1 MSSIYVADTDSMM
14 SYFNK
19 VFGVP
24 QRLSRRARS
33 IIGQALVTYPS
44 NVKLSIPSIVFVEI
58 FDNCFRKEETANRL
72 RYEFYEV
79 IRSSPNV
86 EVKAIEQEVLENIL
100 KIRDELSDHD
110 MHDKIVLASAMMLNC
125 TLITTD
131 GPIIDY
137 IKKHNIVSFIN

>member
-1 MSSIYVADTDSMM
+1 MSNLYVADTDSMM
-14 SYFNK
+14 SYFNE

-24 QRLSRRARS
+24 QKLSRRARG

-44 NVKLSIPSIVFVEI
+44 SIKLSIPSIVFVEI
-58 FDNCFRKEETANRL
+58 FDNRFRDEENANRL
-72 RYEFYEV
+72 RYEFYEA

-86 EVKAIEQEVLENIL
+86 EVKAIEQEVMENIL
-100 KIRDELSDHD
+100 QIRDELSDHD
-110 MHDKIVLASAMMLNC
+110 IHDKIVLASAMMLNC

-137 IKKHNIVSFIN
+137 IKKHKVVSFIN